1 VQFPDSRILIFAKAP
16 LPGQVKTRLI
26 PRLGAD
32 GAAHLQ
38 GTLMERTLTQAVTS
52 GLAPVDFWCAPSAD
66 HPAFLRLASEFGIA
80 LETQVGEDLGERML
94 RAADQGLRGAGS
106 VLLIGTDCPA
116 LSAIHLRQAL
126 LWLGSGTDAVVG
138 PAEDGGYVL
147 LGLRRADPLLF
158 EGVAWGGDRVLQ
170 ETRYR
175 LSELGWQWREL
186 ETLWDLDR
194 PEDLERYLELVETD

>member
-1 VQFPDSRILIFAKAP
+1 
-16 LPGQVKTRLI
+16 
-26 PRLGAD
+26 
-32 GAAHLQ
+32 
-38 GTLMERTLTQAVTS
+38 MERTITQAVTS

-66 HPAFLRLASEFGIA
+66 HPACLRLASVFGIA

-94 RAADQGLRGAGS
+94 RAAEQGLRGAGS

-116 LSAIHLRQAL
+116 LSVIHLRQAL
-126 LWLGSGTDAVVG
+126 LWLESGTDAVVG

-158 EGVAWGGDRVLQ
+158 EGMAWGGDRVLQ
-170 ETRYR
+170 ETRDR
-175 LSELGWQWREL
+175 LSELGCQWREL

-194 PEDLERYLELVETD
+194 PEDLERYLEMV